1 MKETIS
7 RNCIEICR
15 ISIHYIRTSDK
26 RKTARKKL
34 REIWIS
40 YKHLEGIKR
49 QNKIAFK
56 LFSAQMIILRIFT
69 GKGTHNPKQNSKKL
83 S

>member
-15 ISIHYIRTSDK
+15 TSIYYIRTSDK

-34 REIWIS
+34 REIWSS
-40 YKHLEGIKR
+40 YKHLEEIKR

-56 LFSAQMIILRIFT
+56 MFSAQMIILHILT
-69 GKGTHNPKQNSKKL
+69 GKRTHNPKQNSKKL